1 MAKHGYSLEGVDITL
16 HNTTPATSNF
26 RGGQQKLAGINFMY
40 IVEFKYC
47 GVFGVEML
55 KRKAVP
61 ISSTSN
67 VSSVGKKWNMSIGK
81 FFVP

>member
-1 MAKHGYSLEGVDITL
+1 MWAL
-16 HNTTPATSNF
+16 HNTTTATSNF
-26 RGGQQKLAGINFMY
+26 HGGRQKLAGINFMY
-40 IVEFKYC
+40 IVEFEYC
-47 GVFGVEML
+47 GNEVFGVEMF